1 MGLHKSPYHGFS
13 VEFAE
18 HRLYNPG
25 DNIKNIDWKVYG
37 RTDKMYVKKFEEET
51 NLRCQ
56 LVIDTSSSMYF
67 PEQPKEGKYNKIQFS
82 IVASAAIMYMLR
94 QQRDAAGLTL
104 FDDDIKQNTKC
115 GTTTRHHKLLQNYLY
130 NLVQNPPVT
139 KTTAA
144 AKSLHQLA
152 ETLHQRSMVVI
163 FSDMMDNVDEL
174 PELILALQHLKHRK
188 HEVIVFH
195 VHDEQKEMNFEFD
208 NRPYKFVD
216 LETKET
222 LKLQPNQVKDAYI
235 EKMQSI
241 KKEIKLRC
249 AQYKIDFVEADVN
262 QSFDQILLPFFVKR
276 SKMY

>member
-1 MGLHKSPYHGFS
+1 
-13 VEFAE
+13 
-18 HRLYNPG
+18 
-25 DNIKNIDWKVYG
+25 
-37 RTDKMYVKKFEEET
+37 MYVKKFEEET

-82 IVASAAIMYMLR
+82 IVAAAAIMYMLR

-130 NLVQNPPVT
+130 NLVQNPPTT

-262 QSFDQILLPFFVKR
+262 QSFDQILFPFFVKR